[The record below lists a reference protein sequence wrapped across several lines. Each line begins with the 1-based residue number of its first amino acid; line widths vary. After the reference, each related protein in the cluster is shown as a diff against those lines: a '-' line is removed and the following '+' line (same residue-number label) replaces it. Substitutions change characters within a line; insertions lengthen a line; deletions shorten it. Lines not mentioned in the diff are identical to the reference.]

1 MDSES
6 GNKPM
11 NLLQFTDL
19 SGFRRV
25 LVLSGLV
32 ILLAALCLFF
42 AHLVGMVPGELLDI
56 FGQSELRTIAGL
68 AVVGCLM
75 AAIGYGQN

>member
-1 MDSES
+1 
-6 GNKPM
+6 M
-11 NLLQFTDL
+11 NLWQFTDL
-19 SGFRRV
+19 SGARRV

-32 ILLAALCLFF
+32 MLVAAICLFF
-42 AHLVGMVPGELLDI
+42 ARLVGIIPGELLEI

-75 AAIGYGQN
+75 AAVGYGQN

>member
-1 MDSES
+1 M
-6 GNKPM
+6 
-11 NLLQFTDL
+11 
-19 SGFRRV
+19 
-25 LVLSGLV
+25 SGLV